1 MCCFS
6 WRLWRENMALL
17 RTGTGK
23 ENPMRWSQGSA
34 GIGFAKLSLGSWPFV
49 KSWYPLCKRG
59 LKSKG
64 LAAIQTFLKGSG
76 WINYS
81 SFIEGDSVQSL
92 RQQSSCVCTSAHL
105 PPKDVALLCGDEGS
119 TVKYR
124 AEHQQGLLSFQ
135 SALCM
140 LPVGLG

>member
-1 MCCFS
+1 M
-6 WRLWRENMALL
+6 
-17 RTGTGK
+17 
-23 ENPMRWSQGSA
+23 
-34 GIGFAKLSLGSWPFV
+34 
-49 KSWYPLCKRG
+49 
-59 LKSKG
+59 
-64 LAAIQTFLKGSG
+64 
-76 WINYS
+76 
-81 SFIEGDSVQSL
+81 QSL

-140 LPVGLG
+140 LPVGLGWCWQSVHTLFLMNPLFLLIL